1 MSNATLLKIEKA
13 IAVPSRGGM
22 VKYDWS
28 SWEVGDSAV
37 FPTKK
42 RVMVLRSGKDY
53 LKSKGMT
60 SVKFI
65 TRAVEEGTRI
75 WLVNIEE

>member
-1 MSNATLLKIEKA
+1 MNAMLLKIEKA
-13 IAVPSRGGM
+13 VAVPSRGGM

-28 SWEVGDSAV
+28 QWEVGDSAV

-42 RVMVLRSGKDY
+42 RVMVLRSGKEY
-53 LKSKGMT
+53 LKSKGVMNQ
-60 SVKFI
+60 KFI
-65 TRAVEEGTRI
+65 TRTVEEGTRI